1 VCVSEAHG
9 DGRIPGLNPD
19 DLIRQRVSLTWAGRS
34 VYGGDL
40 RALVAVKSP
49 GVRHSL
55 GVGADARWSGILVD
69 HSLRGNGFGA
79 LVAQRDGNVIHRTGQ
94 HMRDESSNRPAGHA
108 TSRPDVDSVS
118 PIRRTIFLR
127 ADRCVSSEGQGMTA
141 LAAGHECRTG

>member
-1 VCVSEAHG
+1 MNKHRRRSGVIGTPAAVTILSTGVCASEAHG

-69 HSLRGNGFGA
+69 HSLRGNGFGVPPVMRF
-79 LVAQRDGNVIHRTGQ
+79 LGRTSIQFHRFVGQFSFGRTGAYQ
-94 HMRDESSNRPAGHA
+94 AKGKA
-108 TSRPDVDSVS
+108 
-118 PIRRTIFLR
+118 
-127 ADRCVSSEGQGMTA
+127 
-141 LAAGHECRTG
+141 